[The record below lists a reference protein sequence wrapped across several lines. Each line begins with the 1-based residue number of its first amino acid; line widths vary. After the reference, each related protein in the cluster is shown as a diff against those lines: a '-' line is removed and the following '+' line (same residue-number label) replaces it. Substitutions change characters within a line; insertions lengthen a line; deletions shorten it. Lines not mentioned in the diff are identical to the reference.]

1 MAQSVAI
8 ETTLNVATATQCLG
22 VAIAMFGGTYPNS
35 DAFSA
40 VGITTLIFALH
51 KNTKLICA
59 LHKNSKLICAL
70 HKNDFIVSY
79 LSQ

>member
-22 VAIAMFGGTYPNS
+22 VAIATFGGTRLNS
-35 DAFSA
+35 DAFA
-40 VGITTLIFALH
+40 AIGIATVIFVLH
-51 KNTKLICA
+51 KNTKLIWT

-70 HKNDFIVSY
+70 HKNDWY